1 MIYHLDFKIDKQH
14 YKNMFYD
21 NVQEYGVWH
30 WSNIRDKKLW
40 WHQLFIED
48 NHPLKKSLKEIE
60 NDLNIYG
67 LNNYPRFSYQFPNTL
82 LPHHLD
88 EDEMVS
94 INLNLLDT
102 IPIIH
107 LEHKPYPYEAI
118 FVDVGGI
125 MHGVEK
131 DPNPRLILKF
141 CLRHPWEEICELLDK
156 KNLIKYG

>member
-1 MIYHLDFKIDKQH
+1 MIYHLNFQIDKQH

-40 WHQLFIED
+40 WYQLFIED
-48 NHPLKKSLKEIE
+48 NHPLKKSMKQIE

-67 LNNYPRFSYQFPNTL
+67 LNNFPRFSYQFPNTF

-88 EDEMVS
+88 EDKMVS
-94 INLNLLDT
+94 ININLLDT
-102 IPIIH
+102 VPIIH

-118 FVDVGGI
+118 LVDVGGV

-131 DPNPRLILKF
+131 DPNNRLILKF
-141 CLRHPWEEICELLDK
+141 PCEFFLVT
-156 KNLIKYG
+156 NE

>member
-1 MIYHLDFKIDKQH
+1 MIYHLNYQIDKK
-14 YKNMFYD
+14 YYRNMFYD
-21 NVQEYGVWH
+21 NIQKYGQWH

-40 WHQLFIED
+40 WYQLFIKD

-67 LNNYPRFSYQFPNTL
+67 LNNFPRFSYQFPNTVL
-82 LPHHLD
+82 GHHTD
-88 EDEMVS
+88 EDKLVS

-102 IPIIH
+102 TPVIH

-118 FVDVGGI
+118 FVNVGNI

-131 DPNPRLILKF
+131 DPNARLILKF
-141 CLRHPWEEICELLDK
+141 ALRHPWEEIYEILDK
-156 KNLIKYG
+156 KNLIK